1 MKLRDKRNL
10 NVEIINNEFLTDVID
25 GLNQKP
31 KTLKP
36 KYFYDN
42 RGAELFTEIC
52 KTPEY
57 YPTRTEI
64 EILKLNAKDIA
75 SEIGDNVALI
85 EYGSGALEKIQILLN
100 VLENPAGII
109 PVDISKD
116 QLIEA
121 TAELQTMYPD
131 LKIIPIPADFTKPIS
146 IPKLSPAPANRVA
159 FFPGSTIGNFEPD
172 LAISFLQGIT
182 DTIGP
187 GGLLL
192 IGFDLKKQ
200 TETLVAAY
208 DDKAGITETFNKN
221 ILHRINTELGG
232 NFDIQSFKHI
242 ARYNEKEGRI
252 EMHLESQTNQSVS
265 IKNTVFQFMEK
276 ETIHTENCYKFTET
290 DFKALASKAG
300 LSPVK
305 AWNDNRRYFAVMLL
319 RAS

>member
-10 NVEIINNEFLTDVID
+10 KVEIINNEFLTDVID

-159 FFPGSTIGNFEPD
+159 FFPGSTIGNFEPN
-172 LAISFLQGIT
+172 LAISFLQGVT

-305 AWNDNRRYFAVMLL
+305 SWNDNRRYFAVMLL

>member
-290 DFKALASKAG
+290 DFKVLASKAG

>member
-10 NVEIINNEFLTDVID
+10 KAEIINNEFLTDVID

-159 FFPGSTIGNFEPD
+159 FFPGSTIGNFEPN
-172 LAISFLQGIT
+172 LAISFLQGVT

-290 DFKALASKAG
+290 DFKVLASKAG

>member
-1 MKLRDKRNL
+1 MRDKRNL
-10 NVEIINNEFLTDVID
+10 NAEIINNEFLTDVID

-172 LAISFLQGIT
+172 LAISFLQGVT

-208 DDKAGITETFNKN
+208 DDKAGITEKFNKN

-232 NFDIQSFKHI
+232 NFNLRSFKHI
-242 ARYNEKEGRI
+242 ARYNEKEGRV

-305 AWNDNRRYFAVMLL
+305 AWNDNRRYFAVMLF

>member
-172 LAISFLQGIT
+172 LAISFLQGVT

-290 DFKALASKAG
+290 DFKVLASKAG

>member
-1 MKLRDKRNL
+1 MRHKSNL
-10 NVEIINNEFLTDVID
+10 NVEIVNNEFLTDVID

-75 SEIGDNVALI
+75 SEIGDNVVLI

-100 VLENPAGII
+100 VLENPAGVI

-172 LAISFLQGIT
+172 LAISFLQGVT

-242 ARYNEKEGRI
+242 ARNNEKEGRI

>member
-10 NVEIINNEFLTDVID
+10 KVEIINNEFLTDVID

-146 IPKLSPAPANRVA
+146 VPKLSPAPANRVA
-159 FFPGSTIGNFEPD
+159 FFPGSTIGNFEPN
-172 LAISFLQGIT
+172 LAISFLQGVT

-305 AWNDNRRYFAVMLL
+305 SWNDNRRYFAVMLL

>member
-1 MKLRDKRNL
+1 LRDKRNL
-10 NVEIINNEFLTDVID
+10 NAEIINNEFLTDVID
-25 GLNQKP
+25 GLNQNP

-42 RGAELFTEIC
+42 RGAQLFTEIC
-52 KTPEY
+52 QTPEY

-85 EYGSGALEKIQILLN
+85 EYGSGALEKIQVLLN

-131 LKIIPIPADFTKPIS
+131 LEIIPISADFTKPIA
-146 IPKLSPAPANRVA
+146 IPKLSPPPANRVA

-200 TETLVAAY
+200 TETLIAAY
-208 DDKAGITETFNKN
+208 DDKAGVTETFNKN

-232 NFDIQSFKHI
+232 NFDLRSFKHI
-242 ARYNEKEGRI
+242 AQYNEKESRI
-252 EMHLESQTNQSVS
+252 EMHLESQKNQSVS
-265 IKNTVFQFMEK
+265 INNRIFQFMEK

-290 DFKALASKAG
+290 DFKALANKAG

-305 AWNDNRRYFAVMLL
+305 VWNDSRKYFAVMLL

>member
-10 NVEIINNEFLTDVID
+10 KVEIINNEFLTDVID

-159 FFPGSTIGNFEPD
+159 FFPGSTIGNFEPN
-172 LAISFLQGIT
+172 LAISFLQGVT

-290 DFKALASKAG
+290 DFKVLASKAG